1 MARVTRDPETLANPR
16 LWLAFASMLFVSGIT
31 NVFPVFF
38 PALLAEFGGSRGAT
52 AFTVSLCWIGGAVF
66 GPLAGYLVAR
76 GNPRAVVAVG
86 LSAAALGMLAG
97 ALAPSLSTFIL
108 TLGVGAGIGIGLT
121 GFATQAALLAD
132 VYVRRRGVAMG
143 IAFSGSMAGYAVA
156 PLVHWTIEQAGWRVA
171 LAAYGVAGAGL
182 LPPVW
187 RFLPARLESARAVA
201 TSPSEGR
208 PTVRRIV
215 SSAPFLMLFVCF
227 TTPPLFGYLAT
238 TQHTLYFAARGF
250 SAEEASLML
259 AVGGVLS
266 ASGRMLSGVVADRLG
281 APPAGFL
288 SFGLSLAG
296 MLCLFGL
303 ELWPLRVLAYT
314 YVLFLFLPLGSRA
327 TIVSV
332 LLSRL
337 TPPRHYGVIFGILGI
352 GNNLGAAPGPWMS
365 GALFDRTGSYLVI
378 YLWGAAIGLLGLV
391 TLAAFVLMTREAAT
405 AGPRAR

>member
-1 MARVTRDPETLANPR
+1 MRHDLVEGLRLIVVEQHGHQHAVVVGHRAPPGRELWRAARGLSIMARVTRDPETLANPR

-108 TLGVGAGIGIGLT
+108 TLGIGAGIGIGLT

-281 APPAGFL
+281 APPR
-288 SFGLSLAG
+288 GLPLLRAVARRHAV
-296 MLCLFGL
+296 
-303 ELWPLRVLAYT
+303 PLRARARASPGSRLHLRA
-314 YVLFLFLPLGSRA
+314 LPL
-327 TIVSV
+327 
-332 LLSRL
+332 
-337 TPPRHYGVIFGILGI
+337 P
-352 GNNLGAAPGPWMS
+352 APG
-365 GALFDRTGSYLVI
+365 
-378 YLWGAAIGLLGLV
+378 
-391 TLAAFVLMTREAAT
+391 
-405 AGPRAR
+405 